1 MEGCYSVVHLSCSS
15 RVVSLTSSCCM
26 ERSTRRRLPLSI
38 LDRSMCADTDTA
50 QLDTWEMMCW
60 NTNTMCVFGNTACV
74 PAHMTP
80 HLWKTPKRNI
90 TRNIM
95 CTLTSA
101 PFSTEGEAVCHGRGP
116 GRDNSDWSF
125 SSNFKEQCKNFI
137 FKTEYFATL
146 VTFFLLLSFPSFL
159 YSVQKPGS
167 PCLQSENSE
176 MSETNAK
183 TDTTNFPN
191 PSVWNK

>member
-1 MEGCYSVVHLSCSS
+1 MEGCYSVVHLYCSS

-50 QLDTWEMMCW
+50 QLDTCEMMCW
-60 NTNTMCVFGNTACV
+60 NTNTMCTFGNTAYV
-74 PAHMTP
+74 PAHRTQ

-90 TRNIM
+90 MWNIT

-101 PFSTEGEAVCHGRGP
+101 PFSTEGEVVCHGRGP

-125 SSNFKEQCKNFI
+125 SSNFKEQRKNLI
-137 FKTEYFATL
+137 FKTVFCNSQSNPLHCILLQEATHYT
-146 VTFFLLLSFPSFL
+146 VFLKIL
-159 YSVQKPGS
+159 
-167 PCLQSENSE
+167 PCSLIG
-176 MSETNAK
+176 
-183 TDTTNFPN
+183 
-191 PSVWNK
+191 WY